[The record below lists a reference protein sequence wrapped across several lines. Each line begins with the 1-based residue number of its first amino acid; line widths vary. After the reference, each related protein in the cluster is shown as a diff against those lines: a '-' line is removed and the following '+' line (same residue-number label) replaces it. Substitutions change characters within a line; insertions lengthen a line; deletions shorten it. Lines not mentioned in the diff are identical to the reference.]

1 MNTPV
6 ITACCGE
13 TMIFL
18 AQLRREGA
26 KAPELPVVALW
37 AAQSVAPK
45 MTAADHRRIA
55 RLTAEQL
62 GDL

>member
-13 TMIFL
+13 TAIFIS
-18 AQLRREGA
+18 QLRREGA
-26 KAPELPVVALW
+26 SVPDLSRIALW

-45 MTAADHRRIA
+45 MSGADHRRIA
-55 RLTAEQL
+55 SMAVERLGAK
-62 GDL
+62 

>member
-13 TMIFL
+13 TAMFL

-26 KAPELPVVALW
+26 KVPDLPVVALW

-45 MTAADHRRIA
+45 LSPADHRRIA
-55 RLTAEQL
+55 KLTADQL
-62 GDL
+62 GGS